1 MIGIR
6 GIGTHLPE
14 TRVDL
19 LSRAAEFDSNEAF
32 IRDKSGFVAVRR
44 MAEGEETSDLAV
56 AAFEALRA
64 KTGLDPAGVDCLV
77 VVTQNPDGHGL
88 PHTSAVVHGKLGLS
102 EGCAAFDVSLGCSGY
117 VYALSMT
124 RAFMEANGLSSGVL
138 ITADPYS
145 KVMAEGDKA
154 TRMLFGDGAAATW
167 LTTEPDFEI
176 GAARFGT
183 RGAERAALE
192 VGADG
197 ILRMNGRGVFAF
209 SATTT
214 PPFVRDVLEAEGLGL
229 DDLDLI
235 LLHQGSRFIVDT
247 IRAKLGVDADRA
259 PFDAA
264 ETGNLVSSSLPFVLA
279 RHYETVRDKALLCG
293 FGVGLSWAA
302 MLLTR
307 CDGEGRA

>member
-102 EGCAAFDVSLGCSGY
+102 EGCAAFDVSLGCAGY
-117 VYALSMT
+117 VYGLSMA
-124 RAFMEANGLSSGVL
+124 RAFMEANGLRSGVL

-145 KVMAEGDKA
+145 KIMGPGDKSVQ
-154 TRMLFGDGAAATW
+154 MLFGDGAAATW
-167 LTTEPDFEI
+167 LTAEPDFEI
-176 GAARFGT
+176 GPARFGT
-183 RGAERAALE
+183 RGAERAALA
-192 VGADG
+192 VGEDG
-197 ILRMNGRGVFAF
+197 LLRMNGRGVFAF
-209 SATTT
+209 SATTA
-214 PPFVRDVLEAEGLGL
+214 PPFMQAFLEAEGLGL
-229 DDLDLI
+229 DDLHLI
-235 LLHQGSRFIVDT
+235 LLHQGSKFIVDT
-247 IRAKLGVDADRA
+247 IRTRLGVEAAKA
-259 PFDAA
+259 PFGAE
-264 ETGNLVSSSLPFVLA
+264 ETGNLVSSSLPFLLE
-279 RHYETVRDKALLCG
+279 RHYEEVRGRALLCG
-293 FGVGLSWAA
+293 FGVGLSWGA
-302 MLLTR
+302 LLMTR
-307 CDGEGRA
+307 R